1 MRHQDSR
8 IYQRALELTD
18 LSKAAIEQM
27 PVGFGFLND
36 QLRRA
41 TASVVLNFAE
51 GCGKRTRRDR
61 QCRFDTAR
69 GSANEVGAVFDV
81 AMRFGAINTELGELG
96 CEVADHV
103 AAMLARF
110 H

>member
-1 MRHQDSR
+1 V
-8 IYQRALELTD
+8 
-18 LSKAAIEQM
+18 KW
-27 PVGFGFLND
+27 
-36 QLRRA
+36 
-41 TASVVLNFAE
+41 
-51 GCGKRTRRDR
+51 
-61 QCRFDTAR
+61 
-69 GSANEVGAVFDV
+69 GAVFDV